1 MFYVSRRKVN
11 LHFNSWVL
19 LDFDAVEFQPSAIS
33 TNSNSIGA
41 LWYTAFVTAIHEIVI
56 EQLRPKF
63 KFPAKIQMAFSQI
76 LAVR

>member
-1 MFYVSRRKVN
+1 M
-11 LHFNSWVL
+11 

-63 KFPAKIQMAFSQI
+63 KFPAKIQMAFI
-76 LAVR
+76 TTIPRKIIEIVIFVRIANQLN